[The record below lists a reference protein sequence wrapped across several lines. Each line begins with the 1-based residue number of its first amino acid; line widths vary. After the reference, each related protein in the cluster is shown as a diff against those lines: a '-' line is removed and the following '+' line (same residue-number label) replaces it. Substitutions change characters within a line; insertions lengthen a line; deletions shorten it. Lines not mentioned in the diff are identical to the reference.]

1 MSLLCFRRYIVAK
14 KTQMSIFHLDLESF
28 VNDLIKIFLY
38 VTSWLEIFE
47 TKLLWSYLI
56 TIKALSDLLKQFFIL
71 QN

>member
-14 KTQMSIFHLDLESF
+14 KTQMSVFHLDLESF